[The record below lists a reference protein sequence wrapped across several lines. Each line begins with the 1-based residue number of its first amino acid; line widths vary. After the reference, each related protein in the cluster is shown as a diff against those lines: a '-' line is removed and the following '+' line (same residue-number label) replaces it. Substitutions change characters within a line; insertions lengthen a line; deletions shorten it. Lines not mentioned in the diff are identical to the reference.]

1 MIERLYRWLKFGLGL
16 IAIAALAVNM
26 GCGRLVSSATKP
38 VDSDPPVVINY
49 LQFRSTAYQLSRGE
63 LLTLV
68 SQITPNVTA
77 ADLIWIVAD
86 PEIATID
93 SSGTIDGLKAGQT
106 LIYAILASNQSV
118 STSVLIMVSATAN
131 QHLTQS
137 DLTLYKSETYT
148 LRLQGD
154 SGLILRWQSSNP
166 LAASVGSDSGTIL
179 ARALGESTVTAY
191 DTNSGDAVGT
201 CRVKVE
207 SKIRGISVQ
216 PTQLTC
222 AVGAQ
227 FSVESTV
234 QSIDPNGDKSVSWF
248 TSNSNVV
255 DFVLSTPNGEWVG
268 FKAKSTGTSI
278 LTVWPNAATE
288 KRATMTVTVVSAEST
303 GITLFPLQTT
313 VIKDKAVMLFATV
326 DSDQA
331 VIWRSVDTTIA
342 TVASNGVVTGKKA
355 GIVSIVASAGA
366 NSATATVTVS
376 DPSISEVVVSPRSV
390 ELNLSGTQNFTA
402 AVFPSDVSQNVVW
415 TVSDSTILELDT
427 RFTPAKVTARKPGRA
442 QVRATSTV
450 NSSYYGL
457 ADVVVK
463 QPPVTGMTLTP
474 ASVSL
479 FQGQTATL
487 TATILPAGA
496 DQTVT
501 WRSLD
506 VVKADVVGGVV
517 TGKAAG
523 TTQIEARSA
532 VDTTWSQKITVT
544 VNPIQIISVTVAPSR
559 EDVSLAD
566 VLTLSATVV
575 PNTVPAVRWRSE
587 DDTRVRVSQTGRILA
602 VAPTVEGTRIR
613 AYSVADDTKIGL
625 CTVIVYPPSGT
636 GRLEFSL
643 VDRGYWGPDFNN
655 GDVAQRVAFLTIAEI
670 NAIKSQS
677 SGSSTDW
684 ISSLDT
690 VNNYYLAVYV
700 EETSTNLYAFA
711 KSLVY
716 SEGRLTATVNLKADP
731 QFPSTSVVLPNH
743 AYVRIILKLP
753 KIVNTQLNAAGTNTL
768 LTLVVN

>member
-1 MIERLYRWLKFGLGL
+1 
-16 IAIAALAVNM
+16 M
-26 GCGRLVSSATKP
+26 GCGRLVSSATTP
-38 VDSDPPVVINY
+38 GDPDTPVVINY
-49 LQFRSTAYQLSRGE
+49 LEFRSRSYQLSRGE

-93 SSGTIDGLKAGQT
+93 SSGTIEGLKAGQT
-106 LIYAILASNQSV
+106 LIFAILASNQSV
-118 STSVLIMVSATAN
+118 STSALIMVSATAN

-137 DLTLYKSETYT
+137 DLTLYKAETYT
-148 LRLQGD
+148 LSLQGD
-154 SGLILRWQSSNP
+154 SGLVLRWQSSNP
-166 LAASVGSDSGTIL
+166 SAASVGPDSGTIL
-179 ARALGESTVTAY
+179 ARDLGESMVTAY

-227 FSVESTV
+227 FSVDSTV
-234 QSIDPNGDKSVSWF
+234 QSIDPNGDTSVSWY

-255 DFVLSTPNGEWVG
+255 DFVLSSANGELVG

-278 LTVWPNAATE
+278 LTVRPNAATE
-288 KRATMTVTVVSAEST
+288 KSATMTVTVVSAAST

-313 VIKDKAVMLFATV
+313 VIKDKTVTLFATV

-331 VIWRSVDTTIA
+331 VTWRSVDTTVA
-342 TVASNGVVTGKKA
+342 TVASNGVVTGKKS

-390 ELNLSGTQNFTA
+390 ELNLSGTQNLTA
-402 AVFPSDVSQNVVW
+402 AVFPSDVGQSVTW

-427 RFTPAKVTARKPGRA
+427 RLPTAKVTARKSGRA

-450 NSSYYGL
+450 NPAYYGV

-463 QPPVTGMTLTP
+463 SPPVTGMTLTP
-474 ASVSL
+474 SSVSI

-487 TATILPAGA
+487 TATVLPSGA

-506 VVKADVVGGVV
+506 VVTAEVAGGIV

-532 VDTTWSQKITVT
+532 FDTTQSKKITIT
-544 VNPIQIISVTVAPSR
+544 VMPIQINSVTVAPSR
-559 EDVSLAD
+559 QD
-566 VLTLSATVV
+566 VLVGDVVTLSATVV
-575 PNTVPAVRWRSE
+575 PSTVPVVRWRSA

-602 VAPTVEGTRIR
+602 VAPTVEGTIVR
-613 AYSVADDTKIGL
+613 AYSVADDTKVGVS
-625 CTVIVYPPSGT
+625 TVIVSPLSGS
-636 GRLEFSL
+636 LEFTL
-643 VDRGYWGPDFNN
+643 VDRSYWGPDFNN
-655 GDVAQRVAFLTIAEI
+655 GDVAQRVAFLTTGEI
-670 NAIKSQS
+670 NAIKNQS
-677 SGSSTDW
+677 SGSSTEW

-716 SEGRLTATVNLKADP
+716 SAGRLTATVNLKVDP
-731 QFPSTSVVLPNH
+731 QFSATGVVLPNH

-753 KIVNTQLNAAGTNTL
+753 KNVNTQLNTFGTNTP